1 MEPATGGT
9 WIPSAAVAKRSVKK
23 ARQHPEPVADPERRS
38 YRQFWLGV
46 LVAAVVLIPLA
57 AVGVVIAAGGDEEP
71 AQTEEQAFAEEVQ
84 SEAAELRRQT
94 QVRDKEQV
102 GELTER
108 MRGTVDALAPVLSGM
123 GRTLPPGE
131 DDEVGPVANA
141 AAVERWRGAVRAENE
156 FFAETVSGETGTNVA
171 RGGFAASLAALNEA
185 VETYALAV
193 ERPVARDALLERA
206 RQQRDLAVRSWSVA
220 ATQLDAINIATGY
233 GHQHVYLGGSEAAG
247 GFGADPAPEGSG
259 AEGGE

>member
-1 MEPATGGT
+1 
-9 WIPSAAVAKRSVKK
+9 VAKRSVKK
-23 ARQHPEPVADPERRS
+23 ARQREPVPAPAEPPGR
-38 YRQFWLGV
+38 RQFWLGV
-46 LVAAVVLIPLA
+46 LVAAAVLIPLA
-57 AVGVVIAAGGDEEP
+57 IVGVIVAPGGDEAP
-71 AQTEEQAFAEEVQ
+71 AQTEDQAFEEEVQ
-84 SEAAELRRQT
+84 SEAARLREQT

-102 GELTER
+102 AQLTEQ

-131 DDEVGPVANA
+131 DDEVGPVAKA
-141 AAVERWRGAVRAENE
+141 AAVQRWRRAVRTENE

-171 RGGFAASLAALNEA
+171 RGGFAAALDALNEA

-193 ERPVARDALLERA
+193 EQPGARGALLERA

-247 GFGADPAPEGSG
+247 GLGADPAPEGSG
-259 AEGGE
+259 AEDGE